1 MCIHTYIDSITIH
14 NSQKMEAVQMF
25 TWWMINIVQHLCAMK
40 YYSDAERN
48 EIQIL
53 ATMWMN
59 LKNIMLRERSQTK
72 GHTLYDPIYKFHLM
86 VFIVHGRHVLQCLW
100 EPRETQFLWT
110 SGHNIFMNQ
119 FHEPINKY
127 NLDLYVFLFKEILF
141 REFLG
146 RPVVRTPCFHCWGLR
161 FYP

>member
-72 GHTLYDPIYKFHLM
+72 GHTLYDPIYRFHLM
-86 VFIVHGRHVLQCLW
+86 VSLFMADTFYNVSGSLGKHSSC
-100 EPRETQFLWT
+100 EPLVTTFSWT
-110 SGHNIFMNQ
+110 NFMNQ
-119 FHEPINKY
+119 STNI
-127 NLDLYVFLFKEILF
+127 ILIYMCSSLKKSY
-141 REFLG
+141 LG
-146 RPVVRTPCFHCWGLR
+146 NSLAVL
-161 FYP
+161 